1 MWKGG
6 MFILWNHI
14 ADMFYEDREC
24 GLHLLPKIK
33 YEHIK
38 LTSYSIMNVKLAA
51 QVLSSTVSNVLS
63 NYASPDAADS
73 AKFCLLMD
81 TFFDIMNIRDVN
93 SHKFDLKP
101 SFILF
106 SSIDDPR
113 FSWLRNVFLQ
123 YFDDWHHSI
132 EHREGNFSRNGKNKM
147 FISQQTY
154 EGLKISVNAIIEPV
168 QFLLQHEVRY
178 VLTERF
184 SQDSLGNYFGRQRS
198 IGGRKDNSAIR
209 DFGYNDNSTRNQKV
223 F

>member
-1 MWKGG
+1 
-6 MFILWNHI
+6 
-14 ADMFYEDREC
+14 
-24 GLHLLPKIK
+24 
-33 YEHIK
+33 
-38 LTSYSIMNVKLAA
+38 
-51 QVLSSTVSNVLS
+51 
-63 NYASPDAADS
+63 
-73 AKFCLLMD
+73 MD

-101 SFILF
+101 LIPF
-106 SSIDDPR
+106 SSINDPR
-113 FSWLRNVFLQ
+113 LFWLRNVFL
-123 YFDDWHHSI
+123 YCFDDWLNSI
-132 EHREGNFSRNGKNKM
+132 EPREGKFSRKAKNEM
-147 FISQQTY
+147 FVSQQTY
-154 EGLKISVNAIIEPV
+154 EGLKISVNAIIEAV